1 MLSIYCKVAFIVWL
15 CFMLE
20 VVVPVWTTCSQAS
33 MLAPTASEVS
43 EPVISKRSGIAV
55 IGLGLSELGPG
66 AEAKS
71 RNGIDAA

>member
-1 MLSIYCKVAFIVWL
+1 
-15 CFMLE
+15 
-20 VVVPVWTTCSQAS
+20 
-33 MLAPTASEVS
+33 MLAPTVSEVS

-55 IGLGLSELGPG
+55 IGLGLSELGPR